1 MYKITILSHPLIIV
15 IVILTRSIARM
26 VGKTKESNRWFKSLF
41 LLPIIRNYQEKLIF
55 RRIRTAGKKDKGKET
70 CGKSLLSLSPSVKGN
85 EKNVTYCNS
94 TFVKVDKS
102 LYNAISL
109 TNSVFKINTKFSQ
122 CSRSWDRR
130 YICVALITLEI

>member
-26 VGKTKESNRWFKSLF
+26 VWKTKESNRRFQSLV
-41 LLPIIRNYQEKLIF
+41 LLPMNRNYQEKLIF
-55 RRIRTAGKKDKGKET
+55 RRIRTAGKKDKGKGT

-85 EKNVTYCNS
+85 EQNVVYCNS

-102 LYNAISL
+102 ICNAISL
-109 TNSVFKINTKFSQ
+109 TNTVFKINTKFSQ
-122 CSRSWDRR
+122 CSRSLRR
-130 YICVALITLEI
+130 VIH